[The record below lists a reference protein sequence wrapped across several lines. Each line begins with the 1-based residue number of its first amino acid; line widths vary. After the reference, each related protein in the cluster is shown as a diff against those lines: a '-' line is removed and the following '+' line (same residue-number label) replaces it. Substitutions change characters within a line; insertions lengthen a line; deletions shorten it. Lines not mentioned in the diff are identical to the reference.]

1 MAIYL
6 GSTQIDQ
13 GSSRYI
19 YLGSQQICKAYLG
32 TTQVFD
38 NCGFTPV
45 TVTMFYSGAPGG
57 SGGSAG
63 YTIGGPGSGSTQSGQ
78 AGVGTYS
85 FTNNIAVNTG
95 ASYTGSVW
103 IGNSGN
109 STSTSTPVSNTLS
122 GTIPS
127 TNTAVYQ
134 IFGGST
140 TAPVTTFTDTYS
152 VSKTSALTQGSVS
165 VTPSSVGPATTG
177 TDSST
182 VFQYTGASSGYT
194 YTGIQI
200 SIDGGSAVN
209 MTNSS
214 GDGYTW
220 TYSYSNTIGS
230 SNRSIAGVISGTE
243 SASTQNYYVEFTRDV
258 VSNPSQGEY
267 DYSIS
272 GATGSGNTSGNLN
285 SSSTTATT
293 GSLLIQTLPS
303 STITIGYTFDTFSSG
318 YQFTTDSKIQKG
330 SVDITMPDVITAS
343 SLSTTFVSPTTYN
356 LVGTS

>member
-13 GSSRYI
+13 GSSKYI

-32 TTQVFD
+32 TTEVFD

-45 TVTMFYSGAPGG
+45 TVTMYYSGTPSG
-57 SGGSAG
+57 SGGSSG
-63 YTIGGPGSGSTQSGQ
+63 YTIGGPSSGSTQSGQ

-85 FTNNIAVNTG
+85 FTNTIAVNTG

-243 SASTQNYYVEFTRDV
+243 SASTQSYYVKFTR
-258 VSNPSQGEY
+258 NC
-267 DYSIS
+267 
-272 GATGSGNTSGNLN
+272 
-285 SSSTTATT
+285 
-293 GSLLIQTLPS
+293 
-303 STITIGYTFDTFSSG
+303 
-318 YQFTTDSKIQKG
+318 IQK
-330 SVDITMPDVITAS
+330 SIQAFFAEM
-343 SLSTTFVSPTTYN
+343 SLEISAE
-356 LVGTS
+356 